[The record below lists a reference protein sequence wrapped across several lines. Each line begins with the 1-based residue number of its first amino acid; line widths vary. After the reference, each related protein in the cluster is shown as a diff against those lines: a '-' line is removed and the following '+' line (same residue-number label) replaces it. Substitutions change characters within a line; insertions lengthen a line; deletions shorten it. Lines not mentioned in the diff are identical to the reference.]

1 MKQKAKVLSVLT
13 DIAYLVFGCFLYGLA
28 YNMFFLP
35 GEIYV
40 GGASG
45 IASALFNSGL
55 VTFLPVG
62 TMIIIINVPLLLLF
76 TWFYGIR
83 ASIKSIVGV
92 VLASLSIDFFDLIG
106 IFPPGVQN
114 PQENGLLCAI
124 LGSVIL
130 GAGLGIL
137 FMRGFTTGGSDIL
150 GLLLRIKY
158 PKLSPS
164 VLIFVSDIVIILFA
178 AITTH
183 NYMSILYSAVAIFGF
198 TSVLDIVTKGFEK
211 ARFAFIFSDSYERIA
226 DEIATAMGRGVTVL
240 NGTGWYTKQEKK
252 VLLCVVKRGEIYTLK
267 QLIRRL
273 DPAAFVILGEAAQT
287 IGRGFSA
294 TGEALPLVPKDRTKK
309 K

>member
-1 MKQKAKVLSVLT
+1 MKQQSKVLSVLT
-13 DIAYLVFGCFLYGLA
+13 DIAYLIFGCFLYGLA
-28 YNMFFLP
+28 YTMFFLP
-35 GEIYV
+35 GGIYV

-45 IASALFNSGL
+45 IASALYNSGL

-62 TMIIIINVPLLLLF
+62 TMIILINVPLLLLF

-92 VLASLSIDFFDLIG
+92 VLASLSIDFFDFVG

-124 LGSVIL
+124 LGSVVL

-137 FMRGFTTGGSDIL
+137 FLRGFTTGGSDIL
-150 GLLLRIKY
+150 GLLLRIKF
-158 PKLSPS
+158 KNLSPS

-178 AITTH
+178 AISTH

-211 ARFAFIFSDSYERIA
+211 ARFAFIFSDSYAEIA
-226 DEIATAMGRGVTVL
+226 DEISVTMRRGVTVL
-240 NGTGWYTKQEKK
+240 DGSGWYTKQEKK
-252 VLLCVVKRGEIYTLK
+252 ILFCVVKRGEIFALK
-267 QLIRRL
+267 QLVRSL
-273 DPAAFVILGEAAQT
+273 DPGAFVILGEVAQT
-287 IGRGFSA
+287 IGRGFSE
-294 TGEALPLVPKDRTKK
+294 TGETLPLVPKDRTKK